1 MSITPVPTRPNR
13 LRGFT
18 LIELMVT
25 IAVLAILLAVAVPSF
40 KQSMMNAR
48 VSSQTNE
55 FIASLKEARSEAA
68 RRGVSVGVRANSED
82 GTFAGGW
89 KVLVGDGATPPDES
103 TVIVRVSEALPS
115 GIALVRTTADFTEYT
130 EDDAGY
136 VTFTARGR
144 ATASYF
150 RVCSPLPEVAG
161 RGITLTPTGKVSVVA
176 TGVTCPTPSP

>member
-1 MSITPVPTRPNR
+1 MSITPAPTRPNR

-40 KQSMMNAR
+40 QQAIMNAR

-68 RRGVSVGVRANSED
+68 RRGVPVGVRANSES
-82 GTFAGGW
+82 GAFADGW
-89 KVLVGDGATPPDES
+89 KVFVGDGATAPDDDS
-103 TVIVRVSEALPS
+103 VMVRVSEALPS
-115 GIALVRTTADFTEYT
+115 GITLTRTTSAFVDYT
-130 EDDAGY
+130 EADAAY
-136 VTFTARGR
+136 VAFTARGR

-150 RVCSPLPEVAG
+150 RVCSPMPQVAG

-176 TGVTCPTPSP
+176 TGVSCP